1 MLEQD
6 YLMRIFLQFAEI
18 IRRSWTKAR
27 KERDPRAA
35 ADMLEDAVG
44 EATDIDGG
52 VLLSLSPESIAS
64 VMQVSGT
71 DPARHRVRRAQPC
84 CWLPAICAR
93 RTSTPWPTCAPQQA
107 HAIADAYG
115 FPLPERPEDLE
126 ELLDDLHGEIPE
138 ADDAL
143 FEMPGLEAEM
153 LGADR
158 AAIEVLAPPSD
169 DATPG
174 R

>member
-1 MLEQD
+1 M
-6 YLMRIFLQFAEI
+6 
-18 IRRSWTKAR
+18 
-27 KERDPRAA
+27 
-35 ADMLEDAVG
+35 G
-44 EATDIDGG
+44 ESTDIDGG

-71 DPARHRVRRAQPC
+71 DPRVTEYVARTLLLASGYLREANEHALADLRA
-84 CWLPAICAR
+84 
-93 RTSTPWPTCAPQQA
+93 QQA

>member
-27 KERDPRAA
+27 KEKDPRAA

-44 EATDIDGG
+44 EATEIDGG

-71 DPARHRVRRAQPC
+71 DPRVTEYVARSLLLASGYLREANEQALADLRA
-84 CWLPAICAR
+84 
-93 RTSTPWPTCAPQQA
+93 QQA
-107 HAIADAYG
+107 HAIAEAYG

-126 ELLDDLHGEIPE
+126 ELLDDLHGEVPE

-158 AAIEVLAPPSD
+158 AAIEVLAPPAD
-169 DATPG
+169 DAAPG

>member
-1 MLEQD
+1 MFD
-6 YLMRIFLQFAEI
+6 A
-18 IRRSWTKAR
+18 IR
-27 KERDPRAA
+27 
-35 ADMLEDAVG
+35 VG
-44 EATDIDGG
+44 RQIYNMKNPSE
-52 VLLSLSPESIAS
+52 
-64 VMQVSGT
+64 
-71 DPARHRVRRAQPC
+71 
-84 CWLPAICAR
+84 AR
-93 RTSTPWPTCAPQQA
+93 RCVVFVIRCLLHPQKMKRLQRFFA
-107 HAIADAYG
+107 SNEKLARIAEAYG

-126 ELLDDLHGEIPE
+126 ELLDDLHGEVPE

-169 DATPG
+169 DAAPG

>member
-35 ADMLEDAVG
+35 ADLLEDAVG
-44 EATDIDGG
+44 
-52 VLLSLSPESIAS
+52 ESIAS

-71 DPARHRVRRAQPC
+71 DPRVTEYVARTLLLASGYLREANEQALADLRA
-84 CWLPAICAR
+84 
-93 RTSTPWPTCAPQQA
+93 QQA
-107 HAIADAYG
+107 HAIAEAYG

-126 ELLDDLHGEIPE
+126 ELLDDLHGEVPE

-169 DATPG
+169 DAAPG